1 MGKPAGGECGAAG
14 GGDLGHRAVRTVQR
28 GGGIILDDVALSI
41 EGRAVLAPL
50 SLRLDEGRIGIVGRN
65 GSGKTSLLRLI
76 AGLQEPDRGR
86 VTVGGVDMARDRAGA
101 IRRLGI
107 LFQNPDHQIIFPTV
121 EEEIAFGIRQLGVP
135 RDAARQ
141 QAQAVL
147 AAHGRADWASRS
159 TQALSQG
166 QRHYLCLMAVLA
178 MAPDVIL
185 LDEPFTGLDLPTT
198 MQLRRALDGLGQQ
211 LVMVTHDPAL
221 LAGYDR
227 VLWLDEGRLQADGP
241 AGAVLAAYTER
252 MTELGQEAP
261 CWP

>member
-1 MGKPAGGECGAAG
+1 MNDG
-14 GGDLGHRAVRTVQR
+14 T
-28 GGGIILDDVALSI
+28 GIILDDIALTI

-50 SLRLDEGRIGIVGRN
+50 SLHLRERRIGVVGRN
-65 GSGKTSLLRLI
+65 GSGKTSLMRLI
-76 AGLQEPDRGR
+76 AGLQAPDRGR

-121 EEEIAFGIRQLGVP
+121 EEEIAFGIRQLGAP

-141 QAQAVL
+141 QALAVL
-147 AAHGRADWASRS
+147 KAHGRADWAARP
-159 TQALSQG
+159 THALSQG

-178 MAPDVIL
+178 MAPQVIL

-198 MQLRRALDGLGQQ
+198 MQLHRALDGLGQQ
-211 LVMVTHDPAL
+211 LVMVTHDPARL
-221 LAGYDR
+221 QGYDR
-227 VLWLDEGRLQADGP
+227 VLWLEEGRLHADGP
-241 AGAVLAAYTER
+241 ADTVLAAYVAR
-252 MTELGQEAP
+252 MGELGEAPP